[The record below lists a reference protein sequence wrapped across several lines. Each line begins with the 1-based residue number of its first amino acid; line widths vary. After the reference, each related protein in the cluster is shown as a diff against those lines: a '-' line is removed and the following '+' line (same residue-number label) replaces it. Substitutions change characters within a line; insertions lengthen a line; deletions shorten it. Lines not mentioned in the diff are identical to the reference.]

1 MSERISLKEAEKK
14 AFRATLNDGLWDV
27 FLGCFFL
34 MLVIAPLLSSRLG
47 DFWSSAI
54 FVPFWGLIYLVIWQV
69 RKRIVVPRVGIAT
82 FGRARRVRLKRFT
95 IIMLV
100 INIAA
105 FILGIVAAANVGRVS
120 GRMTS
125 ILFGLLLLC
134 FLSLSAYFLDLG
146 RLYIYGLLVGIAP
159 PIGEWL
165 WVRGLASHHGFPI
178 TFGIISGVMIVTGLI
193 IFARL
198 LRANPLPAEGTVP
211 KEPCNG

>member
-34 MLVIAPLLSSRLG
+34 MFVIAPFLSSSLG
-47 DFWSSAI
+47 DFWSSVI
-54 FVPFWGLIYLVIWQV
+54 FLPFWGFIYLIIWQT
-69 RKRIVVPRVGIAT
+69 RKHIIVPRTGTAT
-82 FGRARRVRLKRFT
+82 FGRARRTRLKKFT

-100 INIAA
+100 VNIAA
-105 FILGIVAAANVGRVS
+105 FVLGIVAAANVGRVS

-134 FLSLSAYFLDLG
+134 FFSLAAYFLDLG
-146 RLYIYGLLVGIAP
+146 RFYLYGLLAFAAP

-165 WVRGLASHHGFPI
+165 WVRGQVSHHGFPI
-178 TFGIISGVMIVTGLI
+178 TFGVISGIMIVVGLS
-193 IFARL
+193 FLARL
-198 LRANPLPAEGTVP
+198 LRANPLPAEGNIH
-211 KEPCNG
+211 EESRDA